1 MLTVESTV
9 AIGARTAESQLHR
22 EIASGLPYPVGFKN
36 ATDGSVNV
44 AIDSLSSTKA
54 QHHFIGL
61 SKPGVASVVHT
72 GGNDDCFV
80 ILRGGTNGT
89 NFETQ
94 NVSAT
99 REMLRERG
107 QRDVVMIDCSHGNS
121 NKDFR
126 NQANVAQT
134 VGDQLR
140 TGEKGIIGVMI
151 ESNIHEGRQ
160 EMPVN
165 GTAGLKQGVSITD
178 GCIGW
183 ETTVAVL
190 EQLAEGVRAR
200 RKVDLNGSSG
210 ALHLETIRN

>member
-1 MLTVESTV
+1 M
-9 AIGARTAESQLHR
+9 
-22 EIASGLPYPVGFKN
+22 K
-36 ATDGSVNV
+36 V

-61 SKPGVASVVHT
+61 SKPGLASVVHT
-72 GGNDDCFV
+72 GGNDDCFI
-80 ILRGGTNGT
+80 ILRGGTKGT
-89 NFETQ
+89 NFEPE
-94 NVSAT
+94 NVSTT
-99 REMLRERG
+99 REMLRNRG

-126 NQANVAQT
+126 NQAKVAQT

-140 TGEKGIIGVMI
+140 AGEKGIIGVMI

-160 EMPVN
+160 ELSTN
-165 GTAGLKQGVSITD
+165 GTAGLKQGISITD
-178 GCIGW
+178 ECIGW

-200 RKVDLNGSSG
+200 RKIELNGSDG
-210 ALHLETIRN
+210 ALNMKTKG